1 MEVQIEIVDTHIVYN
16 TTDNKPF
23 KIIIIKNPYNIK
35 NYPYSL
41 LKDNTR
47 FLIFMQYDDVLWTY
61 IITPEELENIQKSND
76 IIFDQAYIIT
86 AYSVRMN
93 VNIGDV
99 RMNVNIGDFKKSLF
113 KANNNTNDINNYMYT
128 HLELFEIDD
137 QQYVL
142 K

>member
-1 MEVQIEIVDTHIVYN
+1 
-16 TTDNKPF
+16 
-23 KIIIIKNPYNIK
+23 
-35 NYPYSL
+35 
-41 LKDNTR
+41 
-47 FLIFMQYDDVLWTY
+47 
-61 IITPEELENIQKSND
+61 
-76 IIFDQAYIIT
+76 
-86 AYSVRMN
+86 MN